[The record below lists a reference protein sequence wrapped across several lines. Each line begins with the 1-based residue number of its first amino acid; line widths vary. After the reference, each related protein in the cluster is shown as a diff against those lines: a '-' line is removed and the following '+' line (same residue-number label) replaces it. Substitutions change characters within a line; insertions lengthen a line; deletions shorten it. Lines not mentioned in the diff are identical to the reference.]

1 MMEAL
6 EMLDTYMGT
15 MLIEFHMV
23 SCPPCKKLEAALR
36 EFSDE
41 TGIPVVKVDLG
52 EKRFDKLSDRF
63 KVTHTPTVVVVNN
76 QVVVARGIPH
86 SKEALARL
94 VAKAS

>member
-1 MMEAL
+1 MNDAL
-6 EMLDTYMGT
+6 ELLDTYTGV
-15 MLIEFHMV
+15 MLIEFHMTT
-23 SCPPCKKLEAALR
+23 CPPCQKLEAALR

-63 KVTHTPTVVVVNN
+63 KVTRTPTVVVVNN
-76 QVVVARGIPH
+76 QEVVARGIPH

-94 VAKAS
+94 VAKA